1 MANLQK
7 FRAHESLNVSSASG
21 FELQTVN
28 SQNTSSEEAS
38 IYGNLSGYHT
48 IFLQPSED
56 IYFGFSSTT
65 TAMLG
70 TAANNLYLKGGD
82 TIYEIAIPHGLGKV
96 IYLHTLG
103 KTATSAIRWV
113 LA

>member
-7 FRAHESLNVSSASG
+7 FRTHESLNVSSASG

-28 SQNTSSEEAS
+28 SQDTSTEEAS
-38 IYGNLSGYHT
+38 IYGNLSSYHT

-56 IYFGFSSTT
+56 IYFGFSNATT
-65 TAMLG
+65 DMLG
-70 TAANNLYLKGGD
+70 TSADNLYLKGGD
-82 TIYEIAIPHGLGKV
+82 TIYEIAIPHGVGKPV
-96 IYLHTLG
+96 YLHTLA
-103 KTATSAIRWV
+103 KSTTSAIRWV

>member
-21 FELQTVN
+21 FDLQTVN
-28 SQNTSSEEAS
+28 SQTTSTEETG
-38 IYGNLSGYHT
+38 YGNLASYHT

-56 IYFGFSSTT
+56 IYFGFSNST

-70 TAANNLYLKGGD
+70 TANDNLYLKGGD
-82 TIYEIAIPHGLGKV
+82 TIYEIAIPHGIGET

>member
-1 MANLQK
+1 M
-7 FRAHESLNVSSASG
+7 SLY
-21 FELQTVN
+21 N
-28 SQNTSSEEAS
+28 STEETG
-38 IYGNLSGYHT
+38 YGNLSNYHT

-65 TAMLG
+65 TDMLG

-82 TIYEIAIPHGLGKV
+82 TIYEIAIPHGIGNT

-103 KTATSAIRWV
+103 KSTTSAIRWV